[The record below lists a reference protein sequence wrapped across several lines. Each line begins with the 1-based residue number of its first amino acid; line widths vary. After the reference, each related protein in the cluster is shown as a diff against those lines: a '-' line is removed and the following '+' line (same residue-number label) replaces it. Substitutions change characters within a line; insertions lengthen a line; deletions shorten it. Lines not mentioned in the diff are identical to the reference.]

1 MTILVTGSAGH
12 LGEAVMRIF
21 AAQGVPAEGIDI
33 KESAFT
39 TRVGSILDRAFMDE
53 VVKGASAI
61 IHAAT
66 LHKPHVATHDK
77 SAFIATNVEGTL
89 CVLEAAVAHGVGSV
103 VFSSTTSAFGDAN
116 RPSPDRPAA
125 WIDETVTPIP
135 RNIYGVTKVAGEDL
149 CHLFARKHGLNVLVL
164 RFSRFFPESDDNRS
178 VRTTYAGPNAKLNE
192 LTYRRVELE
201 DAAEAAIL
209 AAERAPAI
217 GFDRYII
224 SATTPF
230 RREDVADLRSN
241 APAVLAK
248 RVPGMEDAY
257 GRLGY
262 TMFPSLDRVYDNA
275 KARQELGWAPRYDFK
290 AALKGVEDGGTFGS
304 ALAASVGEKGYHDVV
319 FEDGPFPVD

>member
-12 LGEAVMRIF
+12 LGEAVMRILT
-21 AAQGVPAEGIDI
+21 AQGVPALGIDI
-33 KESAFT
+33 KQSAFT

-53 VVKGASAI
+53 VVRGASAI

-66 LHKPHVATHDK
+66 LHKPHVATHGK
-77 SAFIATNVEGTL
+77 SAFITTNVEGTL
-89 CVLEAAVAHGVGSV
+89 TVLESAAAHGVRSV
-103 VFSSTTSAFGDAN
+103 VFSSTTSTFGDAN
-116 RPSPDRPAA
+116 RPAPDRPAA

-164 RFSRFFPESDDNRS
+164 RFSRFFPESDDNPS
-178 VRTTYAGPNAKLNE
+178 VRQTYDGPNAKLNE

-201 DAAEAAIL
+201 DAANAALL

-230 RREDVADLRSN
+230 RREDVADLRTD
-241 APAVLAK
+241 APAVLSK
-248 RVPGMEDAY
+248 RVPGMAEAFE
-257 GRLGY
+257 RLGY
-262 TMFPSLDRVYDNA
+262 TMFPSLDRVYDNE
-275 KARQELGWAPRYDFK
+275 KARQELGWAPRYDF
-290 AALKGVEDGGTFGS
+290 AYALKALEGGGSLSSELAVE
-304 ALAASVGEKGYHDVV
+304 VGEKGYHDEV